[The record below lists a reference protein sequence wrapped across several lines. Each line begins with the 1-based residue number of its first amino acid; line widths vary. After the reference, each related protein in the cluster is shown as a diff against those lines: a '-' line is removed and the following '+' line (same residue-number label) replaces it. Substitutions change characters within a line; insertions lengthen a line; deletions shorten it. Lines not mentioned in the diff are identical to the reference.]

1 MVTAQAAAQ
10 QRVACGQLSAPI
22 RKGDVSIRRK
32 VPLRRALF
40 YITILIILLAFTPAL
55 SISMMKAKFA
65 PPRSSQGC
73 KTSATAGVQSFSV
86 TPGTTALRHIMVNGL
101 NRTYRLHLPASYTGT
116 SPIPIVLSHH
126 GWTCKARYVS
136 FFFFFFE
143 TIACISLPL
152 PKPSHHKFSAPFPPP
167 PAILIPSALSKSS
180 HFLIQLFLLIFD

>member
-1 MVTAQAAAQ
+1 MVTVQAAAAQ
-10 QRVACGQLSAPI
+10 QRVVACGQLSAPI
-22 RKGDVSIRRK
+22 CKSDNSTRRK
-32 VPLRRALF
+32 FPFRRALF
-40 YITILIILLAFTPAL
+40 YITILLIILVSTPVL
-55 SISMMKAKFA
+55 SISIMKAKFA

-136 FFFFFFE
+136 
-143 TIACISLPL
+143 
-152 PKPSHHKFSAPFPPP
+152 
-167 PAILIPSALSKSS
+167 
-180 HFLIQLFLLIFD
+180 LIFF